1 MSTVTRVWA
10 IKGEPLNVPVKQGFK
25 NFYLYSAVCPHTGED
40 FTLILPGVNTAIMK
54 VFLNELSKAYR
65 DYSIILIM
73 DQAGWHKTCNLNT
86 FENIKIIYLPPYSPE
101 LNPVE
106 RLWRWIKRDVL
117 HNVVYQTLDQ
127 LMVTTENCIN
137 SLKRK
142 RLMSLCSCNYL

>member
-1 MSTVTRVWA
+1 MSFPSILDNGRLA
-10 IKGEPLNVPVKQGFK
+10 LDLKL
-25 NFYLYSAVCPHTGED
+25 SASDARSSHG
-40 FTLILPGVNTAIMK
+40 LPPASPAAWNR
-54 VFLNELSKAYR
+54 Y
-65 DYSIILIM
+65 
-73 DQAGWHKTCNLNT
+73 
-86 FENIKIIYLPPYSPE
+86 IKIIYLPPYSPE